1 MLIDVAL
8 ALGLS
13 NWLRARTLLALCIFV
28 PGLWWFGFSLWSF
41 RYFTDRIVP
50 SEVVPTLRTVVGYGW
65 RSTADTLRDA
75 RQHTQVFLFL
85 VLWFFFSDGFGT
97 IATVAAIFA
106 RTEMCVSDAGR
117 VFVC

>member
-75 RQHTQVFLFL
+75 RQHTQAFLFL

-106 RTEMCVSDAGR
+106 RTEMW
-117 VFVC
+117 